1 MKDANSRFVMP
12 HLVAVSTQ
20 SITGKVAV
28 KDGFYTVKSVV
39 IPVKDVDFIVQS
51 TIFYKKYTDLGV
63 VVKCVQK
70 DNGMQY
76 VLKNGLNVF
85 VTNANAVQVQMMDT
99 VIEEASDV
107 DDSPKKAFVEAKE
120 DKKPEPVSVATPSED
135 VVAEDAEETSGDDDD
150 VPVVDDDEIE
160 IADDEEEEGDEDGEA
175 SEQEDEDAS
184 DDEPADEE
192 DDDDGLI
199 EDDDG
204 FLDDDEED
212 GEVSDNRETDAQED
226 DDIFEDDEPA
236 DEDDEDDFRV

>member
-70 DNGMQY
+70 DNGMHY
-76 VLKNGLNVF
+76 VLKNGLNVL
-85 VTNANAVQVQMMDT
+85 VTNADAVQVQMMDT

-107 DDSPKKAFVEAKE
+107 DASPKKAFVEAKE

-135 VVAEDAEETSGDDDD
+135 VVAEDAEETSGDNDD

-160 IADDEEEEGDEDGEA
+160 IADDEEGDEDAEA

-192 DDDDGLI
+192 DDGLI

-212 GEVSDNRETDAQED
+212 EEASDGRETDAQED

>member
-63 VVKCVQK
+63 VVKCMQK

-76 VLKNGLNVF
+76 VLKNGLNVL
-85 VTNANAVQVQMMDT
+85 VTNADAVQVQMMDT

-135 VVAEDAEETSGDDDD
+135 VVAEDAEETSGDDD
-150 VPVVDDDEIE
+150 VSVVDDDEIE
-160 IADDEEEEGDEDGEA
+160 IADDEEGDEDAEA

-192 DDDDGLI
+192 DDGLI

-204 FLDDDEED
+204 FLDDDEEEASD
-212 GEVSDNRETDAQED
+212 GRETDAQED